1 MSNQPRRREDLWA
14 VDMEEWEPARRQ
26 KTSKVP

>member
-1 MSNQPRRREDLWA
+1 MSISQEEEDLWA